1 MKIRDIIDL
10 TKKEPLNKIAK
21 ERLDIGEKPT
31 REALKLAGC
40 YATSGKKGW
49 FFDGD
54 AEILEKSIYDF
65 VTAKPTA
72 NVRTKKT
79 NNIKTK
85 VDNNKGEEEPMNKT
99 TNDVKNKRKRA
110 SFDID
115 VDLLKQLKVK
125 AVLEEKNL
133 YDLVEQAIKDFLIKK

>member
-1 MKIRDIIDL
+1 M
-10 TKKEPLNKIAK
+10 NKIAK
-21 ERLDIGEKPT
+21 EHLTIGEKPA
-31 REALKLAGC
+31 REALKKAGC

-65 VTAKPTA
+65 ATVKATA
-72 NVRTKKT
+72 NPRTKKQIST
-79 NNIKTK
+79 KTK
-85 VDNNKGEEEPMNKT
+85 DVNNKGDEEPMNGT

-133 YDLVEQAIKDFLIKK
+133 YDLVEQAIKDFLNKK